1 VDYFTRE
8 RGGVIDWQ
16 RNGKFLREPGYYTPL
31 IGDAV
36 KRIGDQIN
44 AAMIFARADFVNVL

>member
-31 IGDAV
+31 IGDDAV
-36 KRIGDQIN
+36 KRIGN
-44 AAMIFARADFVNVL
+44 